1 MTLKMGLTQLCSK
14 LMADCDACG
23 TSVVPE
29 TPHEVAACTLGEP
42 LAEMMVTPG
51 GHCLPVPERAQFPV
65 CLLLYS
71 LFSGKI
77 HDLRY
82 QHKSGIV

>member
-1 MTLKMGLTQLCSK
+1 MGLTQLCSK

-29 TPHEVAACTLGEP
+29 MPHEVAACTPGEP

-51 GHCLPVPERAQFPV
+51 GHCLPVSERSQFLV
-65 CLLLYS
+65 CLVLYS